1 MGAYRAHA
9 AVLARVAL
17 AAIPTVV
24 VLQMATCPT
33 APRAGL
39 HSRPRLFISVL
50 GAAVGVPC
58 EVRTAQEVLAVH
70 RGPARVI
77 FARALRD

>member
-24 VLQMATCPT
+24 VLQMATCPA
-33 APRAGL
+33 APRTGL
-39 HSRPRLFISVL
+39 RSRPRLFVSVL

-58 EVRTAQEVLAVH
+58 EVRTAQEVLAVQ

-77 FARALRD
+77 FARTLWD